1 MTVMNEKVIT
11 SDSGRLRTD
20 TDRGRL
26 YTWGNEQ
33 FRSVTT
39 ILGALGKPWLGAW
52 AAKMVAEYA
61 YDRRDKWDDMT
72 KAEAVR
78 LLKGAPWEKRDAAG
92 DVGTAVHN
100 AIESL
105 VLGQTPPP
113 YPDDI
118 AAHMAH
124 FNRFV
129 SDYRPEWH
137 AAEAA
142 VFNRTHKYAG
152 TLDGIVGIGD
162 RTYILDVKTSKAV
175 YPDTYPLQL
184 AAYAHAEFIGLPDGT
199 EAGLP
204 ALDGGLILH
213 LTADKYEVIQVRI
226 DEQVFHSFLYVLA
239 AYRWQQD
246 TCKSALMGQLP
257 VPVAATAARVADEF
271 AGTVEG

>member
-1 MTVMNEKVIT
+1 MTIINAKVIT
-11 SDSGRLRTD
+11 SNSDKLRTD
-20 TDRGRL
+20 SDRGRL
-26 YTWGNEQ
+26 YTWGDEQ

-39 ILGALGKPWLGAW
+39 ILNALGKPWLGAW

-92 DVGTAVHN
+92 DVGTAVHH
-100 AIESL
+100 AVEAL
-105 VLGQTPPP
+105 VLGQSPPP

-118 AAHMAH
+118 ADHMAH

-129 SDYRPEWH
+129 SDYRPEWY

-142 VFNRTHKYAG
+142 VFSRTHKYAG
-152 TLDGIVGIGD
+152 TLDGIVGIGGK
-162 RTYILDVKTSKAV
+162 TYILDVKTSKAV

-184 AAYAHAEFIGLPDGT
+184 AAYAHAEFIGLPDGSEGT
-199 EAGLP
+199 IP
-204 ALDGGLILH
+204 PLDGGLILH
-213 LTADKYEVIQVRI
+213 LTAKGYEVIQVRI
-226 DEQVFHSFLYVLA
+226 DEVVFHSFLYVLA

-257 VPVAATAARVADEF
+257 VPAAAMVEKVKQEF
-271 AGTVEG
+271 NATEED